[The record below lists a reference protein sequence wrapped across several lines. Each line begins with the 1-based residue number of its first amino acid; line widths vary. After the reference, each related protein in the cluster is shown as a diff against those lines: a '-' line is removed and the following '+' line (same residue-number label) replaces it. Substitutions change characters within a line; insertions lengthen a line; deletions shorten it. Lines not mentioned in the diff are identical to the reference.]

1 MSDIRNALTV
11 DVEDYFQ
18 VSAFEKHIS
27 RDKWDALPCRVENN
41 TNRILDLFSE
51 QNVSATFFILGWIAD
66 RYPQLV
72 KRIQSEG
79 HEVASH
85 GYSHK
90 RVTQLQPNEF
100 RDEVM
105 RTKDLLEDI
114 SGQQVK
120 GYRAP
125 SYSINAS
132 NLWALDILSETGHC
146 YSSSIYPVRHD
157 LYGMPDAPR
166 FAHYPRDNDLL
177 EIPISTTSIMG
188 WKMPCGGGGFFRLFP
203 YQMSRWAIKRI
214 NNAEKSPSVFYFHP
228 WEIDPKQPQ
237 QQGLQ
242 WRTRFRHYLNLHRT
256 EQRIE
261 QLLKDFSWGRMDE
274 VYLSQ
279 DTVYPHALLT
289 EVDKSVSTG

>member
-1 MSDIRNALTV
+1 M

-18 VSAFEKHIS
+18 VSAFENHIA
-27 RDKWDALPCRVENN
+27 RDKWNSLPCRVDGN
-41 TNRILDLFSE
+41 TNRILDLFAK
-51 QNVSATFFILGWIAD
+51 QGVSATFFILGWVAE
-66 RYPQLV
+66 RYPKLV

-85 GYSHK
+85 GYSHM
-90 RVTQLQPNEF
+90 RVTQLQPDDFRNE
-100 RDEVM
+100 VI
-105 RTKDLLEDI
+105 RTKELLEDI
-114 SGQQVK
+114 SGEPVK

-132 NLWALDILSETGHC
+132 NLWALDILCETGHQ

-157 LYGMPDAPR
+157 LYGMPNAPR

-177 EIPISTTSIMG
+177 EIPISTTSLLG

-203 YQMSRWAIKRI
+203 YQLSRWAINRI
-214 NNAEKSPSVFYFHP
+214 NSSEKSPSVFYFHP
-228 WEIDPKQPQ
+228 WEIDPDQPK

-256 EQRIE
+256 EQRIT
-261 QLLKDFSWGRMDE
+261 QLLKDFSWGRMDD
-274 VYLSQ
+274 VYLNQ
-279 DTVYPHALLT
+279 DAEYPHALLM
-289 EVDKSVSTG
+289 EADKSVSIG